1 MKFKINSAF
10 MILIV
15 LSTSCSIFQKDSFEG
30 KWQLNFTG
38 GINETFDFVITP
50 QNDFSFTK
58 AVEYQGQLYDVTIKG
73 TVSAEGILKADLI
86 AMGQV
91 LGFVAGNLTY
101 ENGTG
106 KWDASYVNGNWTA
119 VKK

>member
-1 MKFKINSAF
+1 
-10 MILIV
+10 
-15 LSTSCSIFQKDSFEG
+15 
-30 KWQLNFTG
+30 
-38 GINETFDFVITP
+38 
-50 QNDFSFTK
+50 
-58 AVEYQGQLYDVTIKG
+58 
-73 TVSAEGILKADLI
+73 
-86 AMGQV
+86 MGQV